1 MSRAKKSCYHFVMW
15 ISLLEFVII
24 IQVKNRFFNSLY
36 YLLQLLINNY
46 IKGDQDVMRNCRKLE
61 LAVEPGGWR
70 GNVEEEI
77 TRELYDN
84 KIDILVIGDSNA
96 SELEDDEF

>member
-1 MSRAKKSCYHFVMW
+1 
-15 ISLLEFVII
+15 
-24 IQVKNRFFNSLY
+24 
-36 YLLQLLINNY
+36 
-46 IKGDQDVMRNCRKLE
+46 MRNCRKLE
-61 LAVEPGGWR
+61 LAVEPEGWR